1 MLCLSWPLV
10 LLTFHHPN
18 VILPMPATCPE
29 CVAVA
34 GEPPTSAPP
43 APPATHATHARWPA
57 IGALGLGV
65 FGLVTA
71 EFLPA
76 SLLTAMAADLQVS
89 DGAAGQ
95 AVTATAL
102 VGAVAA
108 PSIPLLTRRFDRK
121 PVMLALTVLLVVS
134 NLIAATAGSLA
145 TLLVARVM
153 LGVALGGFWS
163 MAAALAMRLV
173 PASLFARAMSV
184 ILTGVS
190 VATVCA
196 APIGAWMGELWGWRS
211 AFVAAGVVSAIT
223 LVAQLVTL
231 PALPPRDNPSLRV
244 LGELLM
250 RPSVRV
256 ALLAVLL
263 VISGHF
269 AGFTYIRPLMEQ
281 VTHLPVSAISAVLL
295 GYGIGGFFGNFAGGA
310 LAGRSERHAIV
321 AGGALIALL
330 AASLLVAGQSA
341 TVTAIAVALWG
352 FAFGAF
358 PVGFQTWI
366 VRAAPDQAE
375 GAGGLL
381 VAAFQIAIASG
392 AMGGGL
398 LVDQVGALGGPGFAL
413 AAITLGT
420 LLTLRHGPRPARI

>member
-1 MLCLSWPLV
+1 MTSSSC
-10 LLTFHHPN
+10 T
-18 VILPMPATCPE
+18 ACPTDPGGH
-29 CVAVA
+29 AIA
-34 GEPPTSAPP
+34 AP
-43 APPATHATHARWPA
+43 APAHTTARWPA
-57 IGALGLGV
+57 VASLTMGV
-65 FGLVTA
+65 FGLVMA

-76 SLLTAMAADLQVS
+76 SLLTAMASDLGIS

-108 PSIPLLTRRFDRK
+108 PALPLLTRRLDRRV
-121 PVMLALTVLLVVS
+121 VMLALSALLVLS
-134 NLIAATAGSLA
+134 NLLAATAGSLA
-145 TLLVARVM
+145 ALLVARVM

-163 MAAALAMRLV
+163 MSAALAMRLV
-173 PASLFARAMSV
+173 PENLFARAMSV

-196 APIGAWMGELWGWRS
+196 APIGAWMGDVWGWRS
-211 AFVAAGVVSAIT
+211 AFIAAGVVSLVT
-223 LVAQLVTL
+223 LAVQAATL
-231 PALPPRDNPSLRV
+231 PALPPRDKPDLRV
-244 LGELLM
+244 LAELLR
-250 RPSVRV
+250 RPPVRV

-281 VTHLPVSAISAVLL
+281 VTHLSVGAISGVLL
-295 GYGIGGFFGNFAGGA
+295 GYGIGGFFGNFAGGW

-321 AGGALIALL
+321 AGGVLIAVL
-330 AASLLVAGQSA
+330 AASLLVAGSSPV
-341 TVTAIAVALWG
+341 VTAVAVTLWG

-392 AMGGGL
+392 AIGGGL
-398 LVDQVGALGGPGFAL
+398 LVDRIGALGGPAFAVVAL
-413 AAITLGT
+413 TLGT
-420 LLTLRHGPRPARI
+420 LLTLRHGPRAVARGAQ

>member
-1 MLCLSWPLV
+1 MPGTPCTQALDACSATPSTGSCTPL
-10 LLTFHHPN
+10 L
-18 VILPMPATCPE
+18 A
-29 CVAVA
+29 
-34 GEPPTSAPP
+34 SAP
-43 APPATHATHARWPA
+43 RWPA
-57 IGALGLGV
+57 IGSLALGV

-76 SLLTAMAADLQVS
+76 SLLTAMAADLGVS

-108 PSIPLLTRRFDRK
+108 PSIPVLTRRFDRK
-121 PVMLALTVLLVVS
+121 AVTLVLTMLLVLS
-134 NLIAATAGSLA
+134 NTIAATASSLP

-153 LGVALGGFWS
+153 LGIALGGFWS

-173 PASLFARAMSV
+173 PESLFARAMSV

-190 VATVCA
+190 IATVCA
-196 APIGAWMGELWGWRS
+196 APIGAWMGDLWGWRS
-211 AFVAAGVVSAIT
+211 AFVAAGAVSALT
-223 LVAQLVTL
+223 FAAQLVTL
-231 PALPPRDNPSLRV
+231 PALPPRDGASLRV
-244 LGELLM
+244 FVELLR

-269 AGFTYIRPLMEQ
+269 AGFTYIRPLMEH
-281 VTHLPVSAISAVLL
+281 VTGLPVGAVSAVLL
-295 GYGIGGFFGNFAGGA
+295 GYGIGGFFGNFAGGFVA
-310 LAGRSERHAIV
+310 ERSERRAIV
-321 AGGALIALL
+321 LGGAAIATLAALL
-330 AASLLVAGQSA
+330 LLAGSSA
-341 TVTAIAVALWG
+341 VVTAVAVSLWG

-392 AMGGGL
+392 AVGGGV
-398 LVDQVGALGGPGFAL
+398 LVDHIGALGGPAFAVVAL
-413 AAITLGT
+413 ALGT
-420 LLTLRHGPRPARI
+420 LLTLRHGPRAERATR

>member
-1 MLCLSWPLV
+1 VS
-10 LLTFHHPN
+10 
-18 VILPMPATCPE
+18 ATSCSPGLDAAHTAPCPT
-29 CVAVA
+29 AN
-34 GEPPTSAPP
+34 P
-43 APPATHATHARWPA
+43 ARWPA
-57 IGALGLGV
+57 VVSLALGV

-76 SLLTAMAADLQVS
+76 SLLTAMAGDLGIS
-89 DGAAGQ
+89 AGAAGQ

-121 PVMLALTVLLVVS
+121 AVLLALTLLLVLS
-134 NLIAATAGSLA
+134 NALAATADSFGVLLA
-145 TLLVARVM
+145 ARVM

-173 PASLFARAMSV
+173 PEKLFARAMSV
-184 ILTGVS
+184 VLTGVS

-196 APIGAWMGELWGWRS
+196 APVGAWMGDLWGWRS
-211 AFVAAGVVSAIT
+211 AFVAAGVVSVLT
-223 LVAQLVTL
+223 LVFQLVTL
-231 PALPPRDNPSLRV
+231 PALPPRDNPDLRV
-244 LGELLM
+244 LGRLLA
-250 RPSVRV
+250 RPGVRM

-269 AGFTYIRPLMEQ
+269 AGFTYIRPLMED
-281 VTHLPVSAISAVLL
+281 VTHLSVSAISAVLL
-295 GYGIGGFFGNFAGGA
+295 GYGIGGFFGNFAGGLIA
-310 LAGRSERHAIV
+310 ERSERYAIV
-321 AGGALIALL
+321 AGGAVIAVL
-330 AASLLVAGQSA
+330 AASLLVAGGSA
-341 TVTAIAVALWG
+341 VVTAVAVALWG

-381 VAAFQIAIASG
+381 VAAFQVAIASG
-392 AMGGGL
+392 AVGGGL
-398 LVDQVGALGGPGFAL
+398 LVDHIGALGGPAFAVAAL
-413 AAITLGT
+413 ALGT
-420 LLTLRHGPRPARI
+420 VLTLRYGPRPARA

>member
-1 MLCLSWPLV
+1 VS
-10 LLTFHHPN
+10 
-18 VILPMPATCPE
+18 ATSCSPGLDAAHTAPCPT
-29 CVAVA
+29 AN
-34 GEPPTSAPP
+34 P
-43 APPATHATHARWPA
+43 ARWPA
-57 IGALGLGV
+57 VVSLALGV

-76 SLLTAMAADLQVS
+76 SLLTAMAGDLGIS
-89 DGAAGQ
+89 AGAAGQ

-121 PVMLALTVLLVVS
+121 AVLLALTLLLVLS
-134 NLIAATAGSLA
+134 NALAATADSFGVLLA
-145 TLLVARVM
+145 ARVM

-173 PASLFARAMSV
+173 PERLFARAMSV
-184 ILTGVS
+184 VLTGMS

-196 APIGAWMGELWGWRS
+196 APVGAWMGDLWGWRS
-211 AFVAAGVVSAIT
+211 AFVAAGVVSVLT
-223 LVAQLVTL
+223 LVFQLVTL
-231 PALPPRDNPSLRV
+231 PALPPRDNPDLRV
-244 LGELLM
+244 LGRLLA
-250 RPSVRV
+250 RPGVRM

-269 AGFTYIRPLMEQ
+269 AGFTYIRPLMED
-281 VTHLPVSAISAVLL
+281 VTHLSVSAISAVLL
-295 GYGIGGFFGNFAGGA
+295 GYGIGGFFGNFAGGLIA
-310 LAGRSERHAIV
+310 ERSERYAIV
-321 AGGALIALL
+321 AGGAVIAVL
-330 AASLLVAGQSA
+330 AASLLVAGGSA
-341 TVTAIAVALWG
+341 VVTAVAVALWG

-381 VAAFQIAIASG
+381 VAAFQVAIASG
-392 AMGGGL
+392 AVGGGL
-398 LVDQVGALGGPGFAL
+398 LVDHIGALGGPAFAVAAL
-413 AAITLGT
+413 ALGT
-420 LLTLRHGPRPARI
+420 VLTLRYGPRPARA